1 VRIANREEIA
11 TFTFLGVTERIIIG
25 EDEKLGWCMYY
36 LRANASVQATIIEHD
51 QSREEL
57 LERVKG
63 FMIGHGNQGL
73 MYNLIQSSEIFLPS
87 TAAMNQRWPR

>member
-25 EDEKLGWCMYY
+25 EDEKLGWCMFY
-36 LRANASVQATIIEHD
+36 LRANGSEQATINRAE
-51 QSREEL
+51 SREEIL
-57 LERVKG
+57 RLTKC

-73 MYNLIQSSEIFLPS
+73 MYNLIQSSEIFLGS
-87 TAAMNQRWPR
+87 LPR